1 MMSFITKWFRSC
13 ENERA
18 ARTTFYLRRVKK
30 GLVPILI
37 CFALSAGAQKTLTL
51 EQCVDVAWTNN
62 LQIKQA
68 ELSLESSESSLDRAK
83 SDRLPNLNGFASHN
97 YNWGQRIDPF
107 TNQFANTRVQSNSFG
122 LSSSVNLFNGFQNNQ
137 NIKGQQ
143 AALEAVM
150 FDLEAQKNDVAL
162 AVSSAFLAVL
172 LADELRVVA
181 EKQLLITRQQLSRI
195 SKLVEAGSI
204 NVGSKYDL
212 EAQLAQDESNATQRE
227 IDFNLNLLQLK
238 QLLLLPAN
246 EDLGLIKPSNLDS
259 EPDAKLESTAT
270 VYSFAETNM
279 PEIKRAEKSLLQWES
294 QFKSAQGARYPSLSL
309 SGSIGSGYSG
319 LRTTPTNV
327 TQIGTQAI
335 GATESGEAVYVPTYD
350 SDLQK
355 VDFGTQVNDN
365 FNQFIGLSL
374 NVPIFNRGAVSN
386 SMQQARINQD
396 IAQLQLQ
403 GEKQVLLQKIENARA
418 QALAARQLY
427 KANEKLLASS
437 EKAFEFATARFEA
450 GALNTT
456 EFNTSKNNVVMAASR
471 TTRSKYDFVFK
482 TKVLEFYMGKPLS
495 FEE

>member
-1 MMSFITKWFRSC
+1 MSFITKSFRSC
-13 ENERA
+13 ENDRA
-18 ARTTFYLRRVKK
+18 AQSTFYFYSVKK
-30 GLVPILI
+30 WLIPILI
-37 CFALSAGAQKTLTL
+37 CLAISASAQNTLTL
-51 EQCVDVAWTNN
+51 EQCVEMAWVNN

-68 ELSLESSESSLDRAK
+68 ELSLESGESNLSRAK
-83 SDRLPNLNGFASHN
+83 SDRMPNLNGFASHN

-122 LSSSVNLFNGFQNNQ
+122 LSSSVDLFSGFQNKQ
-137 NIKGQQ
+137 NIKAQQ
-143 AALEAVM
+143 AALEAVL

-162 AVSSAFLAVL
+162 AVSSSFLAVL
-172 LADELRVVA
+172 LADELRLVA
-181 EKQLLITRQQLSRI
+181 EKQLLITQQQLNRI

-212 EAQLAQDESNATQRE
+212 EAQLAQDEANATQRD

-246 EDLGLIKPSNLDS
+246 EELALTKPSSLEL

-279 PEIKRAEKSLLQWES
+279 PEIKRAEKSLIQWES
-294 QFKSAQGARYPSLSL
+294 QYKSAQGGLYPSLSL

-319 LRTTPTNV
+319 LRTTPINV
-327 TQIGTQAI
+327 VQVGTQAI
-335 GATESGEAVYVPTYD
+335 GSTESGEAVFVPTYD

-355 VDFGTQVNDN
+355 VAFGTQVSDN
-365 FNQFIGLSL
+365 FNQYIGLSL
-374 NVPIFNRGAVSN
+374 NVPIFNRGVVSN

-396 IAQLQLQ
+396 IAELQLE

-427 KANEKLLASS
+427 IANQKLLASS

-456 EFNTSKNNVVMAASR
+456 EFNASKNNVVMASAR
-471 TTRSKYDFVFK
+471 TARSKYDFVFK
-482 TKVLEFYMGKPLS
+482 TKVLEFYMGKPLI
-495 FEE
+495 FKE